1 MDQWPPPL
9 PASLVYTIINRLIES
24 NVFTGH
30 LLIGQAMEEACT
42 NRHSPCDNDGH
53 DDGVACSRGGRQA
66 SELSMCLMWSQISA
80 RDIIP

>member
-53 DDGVACSRGGRQA
+53 DDGEAAGGRGREA

>member
-53 DDGVACSRGGRQA
+53 DDGEAAGGGRRRGERVSFPCA
-66 SELSMCLMWSQISA
+66 LCGH
-80 RDIIP
+80 R